1 MKMERKTLRAMW
13 NEAKETDAYSEKT
26 EKLLCWLLA
35 HKDSATAS
43 NMEDFFFETDDD
55 IAEELESLERAARKD
70 DGPEDLRNGFFVN
83 EEEYINFIN
92 FCEKSQW
99 DGCKWSRPLPKM
111 LIL

>member
-1 MKMERKTLRAMW
+1 MERKTLKAMW
-13 NEAKETDAYSEKT
+13 EYAKETDAYSEKT

-35 HKDSATAS
+35 HKDSATS
-43 NMEDFFFETDDD
+43 GNMVDFYFETDTD
-55 IAEELESLERAARKD
+55 IAEELNSLEIAARKD

-99 DGCKWSRPLPKM
+99 DGHKWSISLPK
-111 LIL
+111 ILTL